1 MAGLWSDAQTGF
13 RDDVRAF
20 CAQSLPGDIRNKVLN
35 GHPLLRADH
44 MRWQD
49 ILAKRGWLTG
59 FWPKEYGGQAWG
71 ASESYIFQE
80 ETARAGA
87 PWLLPFGVNYV
98 GPVIFSYGNDAQKK
112 RHLPA
117 IVDNSVFWCQG
128 YSEPGA
134 GSDLARLSTKAVCD
148 GDEYVVN
155 GSKIWTSMAHWA
167 DMMFCLVRT
176 DAQARPQ
183 QGISFLLIDLKTPGV
198 TVAPIRSID
207 GFEHLNQVFF
217 DDVRVPVANLVGEEN
232 QGWTYAKYLLGH
244 ERVLSAETG
253 KARRFLARAEAAAQA
268 GGLGHDGRIRDRIA
282 RFEVDIHALEWMSL
296 RLLAEVSGGATPGTE
311 ASLLKIRGSA
321 LLQEIAEFTV
331 DVLGPEAFAYD
342 PELLAAGTGP
352 EAELNRMGIVNEF
365 LYQRAPTIW
374 GGSNEIQRNI
384 IAKHALG
391 LPALRA

>member
-1 MAGLWSDAQTGF
+1 VGIWNKAQVVF
-13 RDDVRAF
+13 RDEVRAF
-20 CAQSLPGDIRNKVLN
+20 CADSLPDDIRNKVCN
-35 GHPLLRADH
+35 GHPLNRQDH

-49 ILAKRGWLTG
+49 ILAKRGWLAG
-59 FWPKEYGGQAWG
+59 FWPKEFGGQEWG

-98 GPVIFSYGNDAQKK
+98 GPVILTYGDEDQKK
-112 RHLPA
+112 RHLPS

-134 GSDLARLSTKAVCD
+134 GSDLASLSTKARRD
-148 GDEYVVN
+148 GNDYVVN

-176 DAQARPQ
+176 DAGVRPQ
-183 QGISFLLIDLKTPGV
+183 QGISFLLIDMKAPGV
-198 TVAPIRSID
+198 TVRPIKSID

-217 DDVRVPVANLVGEEN
+217 DDVRVPTTNLVGEEN
-232 QGWTYAKYLLGH
+232 QGWTYAKFLLGH

-253 KARRFLARAEAAAQA
+253 KARRFLARAENTARRNGA
-268 GGLGHDGRIRDRIA
+268 GDNWRVNDQIA
-282 RFEVDIHALEWMSL
+282 RFEVDINALEWMSL

-331 DVLGPEAFAYD
+331 DVLGPDALAYD
-342 PELLAAGTGP
+342 PELLAAGTSP
-352 EAELNRMGIVNEF
+352 EEELNAMGIVNEF

-384 IAKHALG
+384 ISKHALG
-391 LPALRA
+391 LPTARA